1 MYIFKKVL
9 TKAFYFVLVCL
20 LLMPVGI
27 LYVISQNEQLQY
39 QTEAIPVVDELA
51 YGDVVPILLNPL
63 RSAGPLSARQ
73 FFSQSLTSV
82 IHTTSDF
89 LLPLVMCSIQAM

>member
-51 YGDVVPILLNPL
+51 YD
-63 RSAGPLSARQ
+63 
-73 FFSQSLTSV
+73 
-82 IHTTSDF
+82 
-89 LLPLVMCSIQAM
+89 

>member
-51 YGDVVPILLNPL
+51 YGDVVPIVRRDITETITISGTHN
-63 RSAGPLSARQ
+63 RSFWKNRK
-73 FFSQSLTSV
+73 T
-82 IHTTSDF
+82 
-89 LLPLVMCSIQAM
+89 